1 MIPLVSIIIPA
12 YNSERWIKATIE
24 SAIAQTCKNKE
35 IIVVDDGSTDET
47 YNIAKMYE
55 SKILKVLSQKNSGAC
70 VARNKALSVAQGDFI
85 QWLDSDDIL
94 NPHKIETQ
102 LNESDRD
109 PQSKVLHSSAWGYFY
124 YNIKRAKFQPN
135 GLWKTLTPTDWI
147 VTRFNEGRYFPP
159 ITWLV
164 SRKLTEVS
172 GPWNDNLLRDQ
183 DGEYFCRVIA
193 SSELVL
199 FHPEAICYYRKG
211 NFSSISGSPSRE
223 KIESLKYS
231 HHRCIDNLLILENS
245 EITRRASCNYLDRF
259 NNKIYFAHPDIVR
272 ENYKKIL
279 ELGGEVLPPKK
290 SKKYELFKK
299 HFGIELTR
307 KLKMRFWRF
316 EIYIDRNWDR
326 FLSLFFK
333 DSV

>member
-1 MIPLVSIIIPA
+1 MVPLVSIIIPA

-24 SAIAQTCKNKE
+24 SAIAQTYKNKE
-35 IIVVDDGSTDET
+35 IIVVDDGSTDKT

-70 VARNKALSVAQGDFI
+70 VARNKAMSIAQGDFI

-94 NPHKIETQ
+94 DPHKIQIQ

-124 YNIKRAKFQPN
+124 YNIRRAKFQAN
-135 GLWKTLTPTDWI
+135 SLWKTLTATDWI
-147 VTRFNEGRYFPP
+147 VTRFNEGVYLPP

-172 GPWNDNLLRDQ
+172 GLWNDNLLRDQ

-193 SSELVL
+193 KSELVL
-199 FHPEAICYYRKG
+199 FHPKAISYYRKG
-211 NFSSISGSPSRE
+211 NFSSISGSASRE

-231 HHRCIDNLLILENS
+231 HYRCVDNLLSLENS
-245 EITRRASCNYLDRF
+245 EITRSACCNYLYSF
-259 NNKIYFAHPDIVR
+259 SNKIYSGHPDIVK
-272 ENYKKIL
+272 ENNKKIL

-290 SKKYELFKK
+290 SRKYKLLEKY
-299 HFGIELTR
+299 FGIKLTR
-307 KLKMRFWRF
+307 KLKLGFWRLKIF
-316 EIYIDRNWDR
+316 IDRNWDR
-326 FLSLFFK
+326 FLSFFLN
-333 DSV
+333 DII